1 MFAEILRRNKLR
13 IATIPHN
20 DWSDL
25 AGRIIPYFRLR
36 QGQQQE
42 EETENPIQTSPLF
55 CGAFPS
61 VTF

>member
-1 MFAEILRRNKLR
+1 VFSEILQRNKLR
-13 IATIPHN
+13 IGTIPHN

-25 AGRIIPYFRLR
+25 AGRMIPYFRLR

-55 CGAFPS
+55 
-61 VTF
+61 